1 MRRGIQY
8 LFFFAVTAFLAVF
21 LLLPVWTVIETGSRP
36 GLIAEIF
43 RNRIYTEGLLN
54 SFAVAVVTTSGVF
67 VISLALALIYDR
79 FDFPG
84 KEMCNV
90 LMLVPMILPPFVG
103 ALGFQQFL
111 GHLGSDRLHHDAVVN
126 NSHFKLVI
134 SYVYSEK
141 CFFPGHYYFSS
152 SIICMCFIMIIIYLL
167 LLFIL
172 YIIPSDLCT
181 S

>member
-1 MRRGIQY
+1 MRRGVQY
-8 LFFFAVTAFLAVF
+8 LLFFAVTAFLAVF

-43 RNRIYTEGLLN
+43 RNRIYTEGLIN

-103 ALGFQQFL
+103 ALGFSSFSATTVCSTHCWTRWDL
-111 GHLGSDRLHHDAVVN
+111 PAWT
-126 NSHFKLVI
+126 F
-134 SYVYSEK
+134 SEAAA
-141 CFFPGHYYFSS
+141 SS
-152 SIICMCFIMIIIYLL
+152 GRYA
-167 LLFIL
+167 
-172 YIIPSDLCT
+172 
-181 S
+181 